1 MPGVRIIFA
10 GGGTGGHLFPA
21 LAVADEIKKLEPA
34 AEIVFVGTLDKLE
47 AHVVPQ
53 QGYEFRSIWVSGFHR
68 RRLFKNALFPVKLII
83 SIMQARSIIKQFKP
97 AVAVGTGGYVSG
109 PVVYAATLSHI
120 PTVILDQNAYPG
132 ITTRLLGNRVNE
144 VHLTFE
150 AAKKYLK
157 RNDNVSITG
166 NPTRSSLD
174 NVNMAAACSYFGF
187 SAQER
192 KRTVLVFGGSLG
204 ARSINQAV
212 LKNLVELVQSGIRL
226 IWQTGKDEYQAIR
239 GECARMAAAPIW
251 VNPFIDRMDYA
262 YAVSDL
268 VVCRAGAT
276 TISELTRIG
285 KPAILVPYPHAA
297 ANHQV
302 HNALELAEAGAAKLL
317 YDHEVADGLPG
328 VLTSLIN
335 DEEQLRRMG
344 EASKRFGK
352 PDAGRVIA
360 ERILMLA
367 GKKVV

>member
-1 MPGVRIIFA
+1 MPSLRIIFA

-34 AEIVFVGTLDKLE
+34 AEIVFVGTRDKLE

-53 QGYEFRSIWVSGFHR
+53 QGYEFRSIWISGFHR
-68 RRLFKNALFPVKLII
+68 RRLFKNALFPVKLIV
-83 SIMQARSIIKQFKP
+83 SIMQARSIIRQVRP

-150 AAKKYLK
+150 AAKRYLK

-174 NVNMAAACSYFGF
+174 TVDMTAACSYFGF
-187 SAQER
+187 GAGEK

-212 LKNLVELVQSGIRL
+212 RKNLEELVRSGIRL
-226 IWQTGKDEYQAIR
+226 IWQTGRDEYQAIR
-239 GECARMAAAPIW
+239 DECARMATAPIW
-251 VNPFIDRMDYA
+251 VKPFIDRMDYA

-276 TISELTRIG
+276 TIAELTRIG

-302 HNALELAEAGAAKLL
+302 HNALELAEAGAARLL
-317 YDHEVADGLPG
+317 YDHEVSDGLSA
-328 VLTSLIN
+328 VLTALIN
-335 DEEQLRRMG
+335 DEGQLRRMS
-344 EASKRFGK
+344 ESSRKFGK

-360 ERILMLA
+360 EHILKLA
-367 GKKVV
+367 EKKTV